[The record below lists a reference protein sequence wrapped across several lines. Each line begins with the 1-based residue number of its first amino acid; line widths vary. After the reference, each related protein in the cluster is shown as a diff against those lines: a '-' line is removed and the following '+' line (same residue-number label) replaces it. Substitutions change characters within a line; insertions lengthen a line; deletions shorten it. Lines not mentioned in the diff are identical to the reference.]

1 MKKFLIAGLG
11 NICEE
16 YVNTRHNIG
25 FHIAEALAA
34 SLQKEETASP
44 SGKLFQPD
52 KLVTRAETKYRGK
65 TVVIIKPTTDMNLS
79 GRAVSYWMQAEKIA
93 LENILVVTDDL
104 ALPFGKLRL
113 KKKGGAGGHNGLGD
127 IITMLNT
134 EEWPRL
140 RFGIGSDFSKGRQ
153 VDHVLSRWTEAEMK
167 VLPERIE
174 ESVMIIKSFLFTGIE
189 KTMTAFN
196 SK

>member
-11 NICEE
+11 NIGDE

-25 FHIAEALAA
+25 FHVAEALAA
-34 SLQKEETASP
+34 SLQKEEPVTPAE
-44 SGKLFQPD
+44 KLFHAD
-52 KLVTRAETKYRGK
+52 KLVTRAEAKYKGK
-65 TVVIIKPTTDMNLS
+65 TVIIIKPTTYMNLS
-79 GRAVSYWMQAEKIA
+79 GKAVSYWMQAEKIA

-113 KKKGGAGGHNGLGD
+113 KKKGGAGGHNGLSD

-153 VDHVLSRWTEAEMK
+153 VDHVLSRWTNEEMK
-167 VLPERIE
+167 ALPERIE
-174 ESVMIIKSFLFTGIE
+174 ESVQLIKSFLFTGIE